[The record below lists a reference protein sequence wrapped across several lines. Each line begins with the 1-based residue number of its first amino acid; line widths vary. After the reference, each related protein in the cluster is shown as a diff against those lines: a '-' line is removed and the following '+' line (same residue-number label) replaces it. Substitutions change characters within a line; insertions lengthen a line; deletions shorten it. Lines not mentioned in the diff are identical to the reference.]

1 MPCSATQR
9 RISCRSAGSTACASM
24 AIRLWPGG
32 SVFCLLCLCLSV
44 STSLPLCLSVSLSL
58 CLSASLSHCVRVYQV
73 LTGKFHQD
81 SAASTSDANAMQQ
94 RYFSASMGEALAGL
108 QAVCD
113 EHSVDLKEAALRWLV
128 YHSALDPAH
137 GDKVRCLTTRV
148 STVRSETSRITS
160 DA

>member
-1 MPCSATQR
+1 M
-9 RISCRSAGSTACASM
+9 
-24 AIRLWPGG
+24 
-32 SVFCLLCLCLSV
+32 
-44 STSLPLCLSVSLSL
+44 
-58 CLSASLSHCVRVYQV
+58 YQV

-137 GDKVRCLTTRV
+137 GDKVRV
-148 STVRSETSRITS
+148 STVRSETLTDSYPRFGR
-160 DA
+160 